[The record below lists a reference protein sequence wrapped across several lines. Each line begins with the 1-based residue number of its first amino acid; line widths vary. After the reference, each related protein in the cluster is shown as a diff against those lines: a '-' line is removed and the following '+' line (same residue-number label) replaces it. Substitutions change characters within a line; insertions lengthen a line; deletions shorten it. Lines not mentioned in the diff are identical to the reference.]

1 MSYNS
6 IYCWKN
12 FLDKEKETEVKPDT
26 YILNFYIVNQNTSES
41 FYKWYSFKSEK
52 ELLGFIKFIALPS
65 GYYSRLFGEKDNEVI
80 ITADTYDSTLA
91 LLGDNIVKVDEALIK
106 NFQEDYAI
114 IEEVEKEFSLD
125 KLKQFCQSFNDHLNY
140 RGIVFSNIDVYE
152 NIKTFGKSLVEGF
165 EEDGMV
171 DELERQME
179 MSKEEIINLF
189 SNIEENTFM
198 LKRIN
203 EFLNSKFLL

>member
-6 IYCWKN
+6 VYYWKN
-12 FLDKEKETEVKPDT
+12 FLEKEKETDVKPDT
-26 YILNFYIVNQNTSES
+26 YILNFYIVNQNISES

-52 ELLGFIKFIALPS
+52 KLLGFIKFIALPS
-65 GYYSRLFGEKDNEVI
+65 GDCSRIFGEKDNEVI

-114 IEEVEKEFSLD
+114 IQEVEKEFSLD

-152 NIKTFGKSLVEGF
+152 NIKTFGKRLIEGY
-165 EEDGMV
+165 EKEDMI

-179 MSKEEIINLF
+179 MSKEEITELF
-189 SNIEENTFM
+189 SNIARNTFM

-203 EFLNSKFLL
+203 KFLNSKFLL